1 MKENDI
7 LDLIDN
13 KSDKKTVKLIFRFFI
28 LLFVILIIYLVVT
41 NNTST
46 INKLLSI
53 EQYAKVNRIYNNEKE
68 HNSRYVE
75 YNDGKKK
82 LLEYNYKIGDSIS
95 KRKGNSIEYIF
106 RGDTILKNNLLEK
119 ARQEKLIK

>member
-13 KSDKKTVKLIFRFFI
+13 KSDKKTVKLIFRFFT
-28 LLFVILIIYLVVT
+28 LLFVLLIIYLVAT

-53 EQYAKVNRIYNNEKE
+53 EQYAKVNRIYNNERE
-68 HNSRYVE
+68 HNFLYVE
-75 YNDGKKK
+75 YSDGKKM

-95 KRKGNSIEYIF
+95 KRKGDSIEYIF
-106 RGDTILKNNLLEK
+106 RGDSILKNNLLER
-119 ARQEKLIK
+119 ARKDRLIH